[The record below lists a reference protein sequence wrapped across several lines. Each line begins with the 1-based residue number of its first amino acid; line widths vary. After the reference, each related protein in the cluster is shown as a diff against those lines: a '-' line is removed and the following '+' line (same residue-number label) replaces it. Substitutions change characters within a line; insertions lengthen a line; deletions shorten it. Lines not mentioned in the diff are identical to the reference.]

1 MNTRVQEYDLDQPMS
16 CRRTL
21 MMLWGIYVDNL
32 AGTRA
37 RVRFGTRWSEYHAGN
52 SDLIRET
59 YQAVYAQ
66 CDDVAGLP
74 NLGKGYQMR
83 RGRPGV
89 VVNSGTFEGRRAHM
103 RGPMTGII

>member
-1 MNTRVQEYDLDQPMS
+1 MDARVQEYDLDQPMS

-32 AGTRA
+32 AGSRA
-37 RVRFGTRWSEYHAGN
+37 RVRFGTRWSEYHGGN
-52 SDLIRET
+52 ADLVRET
-59 YQAVYAQ
+59 YMGLYAQ

-83 RGRPGV
+83 RGRPGLV
-89 VVNSGTFEGRRAHM
+89 PNSGTFEPRRV
-103 RGPMTGII
+103 RSFGPESGML